1 MTVPDPAEDALEA
14 YALAHERVRLA
25 RQRWAE
31 AGEPFT
37 MVFSNR
43 VEGGH
48 PLWKALLEAEAFA
61 ERMRENVRLKHRGPD
76 VGAVVQA
83 TIGLSP
89 AAKLRAVK

>member
-1 MTVPDPAEDALEA
+1 LPDPSEDALEA

-31 AGEPFT
+31 AGQPFT
-37 MVFSNR
+37 LIHSN
-43 VEGGH
+43 GIQGAH
-48 PLWKALLEAEAFA
+48 PLWRALLEAEAMA
-61 ERMRENVRLKHRGPD
+61 DRLRERVRARHRGPA

-83 TIGLSP
+83 KIGLSP

>member
-1 MTVPDPAEDALEA
+1 MTAPDPAEDALEA

-37 MVFSNR
+37 LVYSNK
-43 VEGGH
+43 VEGAH
-48 PLWKALLEAEAFA
+48 PLWRALLEAEVMAD
-61 ERMRENVRLKHRGPD
+61 RMRERVRLKHRGPD
-76 VGAVVQA
+76 VGAVVTA